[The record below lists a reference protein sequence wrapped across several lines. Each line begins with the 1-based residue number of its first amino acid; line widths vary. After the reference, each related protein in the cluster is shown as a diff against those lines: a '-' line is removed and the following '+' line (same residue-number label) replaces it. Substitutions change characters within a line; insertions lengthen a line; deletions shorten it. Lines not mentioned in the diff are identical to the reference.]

1 MSTLALPTDLQAATV
16 SGCAAEIPAQLLS
29 DNVHLTN
36 LGYTKLGDGIVG
48 SLEKAFSKKMASEC
62 TVVGEKKR
70 YFWRGF
76 TSERGS
82 IRGPLMGSGGR
93 GARHGVGSSHGGG
106 QGGGRGCGHPGPY
119 PRKPPQGPH
128 PYKRH

>member
-1 MSTLALPTDLQAATV
+1 MSTLTPPTDSKAATLA
-16 SGCAAEIPAQLLS
+16 GCAAEIPTLLLS
-29 DNVHLTN
+29 DNVHLTH
-36 LGYTKLGDGIVG
+36 LGYAKLGDGIVG
-48 SLEKAFSKKMASEC
+48 SLEKAVNKKMASEC

-82 IRGPLMGSGGR
+82 ISGPLVVGGGAGAKHSMGRGGR
-93 GARHGVGSSHGGG
+93 GY
-106 QGGGRGCGHPGPY
+106 GHHGPY
-119 PRKPPQGPH
+119 PRKPPHNPH

>member
-1 MSTLALPTDLQAATV
+1 MSTLAPPTDLQAATV

-62 TVVGEKKR
+62 TVVGEKKS